1 MHAFARFIR
10 RALSRKSLAGRLA
23 LCAIC
28 AMACSAQ
35 PLLAAGP
42 IRPRVLVIAT
52 YETGKDRGD
61 VPGELQYWV
70 ERQKLGQEIRV
81 PGIDH
86 PILTNG
92 KGLYAMVSGTTS
104 RCALQI
110 MALAMDP
117 RFDLTHTYFLLS
129 GIAGADPNQIT
140 VGSAVWIQHVVDG
153 DPAFELDHQES
164 PVSWPYGIVAL
175 GATEPGKVPANVDSA
190 PAAGVSDN
198 GSGGVGRVAYALN
211 PSLVDWAYALTR
223 NLSLADNQA
232 LAANRSSYKAFSNAL
247 EPPRVLEGDSMG
259 ADHFWSG
266 AIITKW
272 AEDWVRLYT
281 RGAGSLAI
289 ADCEDQGIVLAIQQL
304 GRMGRLDP
312 RRLLILRTA
321 SNFTIP
327 PPGVAPEKFLF
338 DDLAGSAGYL
348 PALEANYQ
356 VGSIVVAK
364 LLENWE
370 QFRDRVPQP

>member
-1 MHAFARFIR
+1 MHPFAQFIR
-10 RALSRKSLAGRLA
+10 RALSRKSLTGRLA
-23 LCAIC
+23 LCAAC
-28 AMACSAQ
+28 ASACSADH
-35 PLLAAGP
+35 LLADGL

-61 VPGELQYWV
+61 VPGELQFWV
-70 ERQKLGQEIRV
+70 EREKLDQEIRV

-104 RCALQI
+104 RCAVQI

-117 RFDLTHTYFLLS
+117 RFDLTYTYFLLS
-129 GIAGADPNQIT
+129 GIAGADPARIT

-153 DPAFELDHQES
+153 DPAFELDHQET
-164 PVSWPYGIVAL
+164 PASWPYGIVAL

-198 GSGGVGRVAYALN
+198 GSGGVGRVAYTLN
-211 PSLVDWAYALTR
+211 PFLVDWAYGLTK
-223 NLSLADNQA
+223 NLVLADNQA
-232 LAANRSSYKAFSNAL
+232 LAANRSYYKAFPNAL
-247 EPPRVLEGDSMG
+247 RPPRVLEGDSMG

-266 AIITKW
+266 AIMTKW

-281 RGAGSLAI
+281 RGAGSLTI

-304 GRMGRLDP
+304 GRMGRVDSK
-312 RRLLILRTA
+312 RLLILRTA
-321 SNFTIP
+321 SNFTMP

-338 DDLAGSAGYL
+338 DDLSGSPGYL
-348 PALEANYQ
+348 PALEANYE
-356 VGSIVVAK
+356 VGSVVVAK
-364 LLENWE
+364 LLEGWE
-370 QFRDRVPQP
+370 HFKDQVPQP

>member
-164 PVSWPYGIVAL
+164 PASWPYGIVAL

-266 AIITKW
+266 AIMTKW

-304 GRMGRLDP
+304 GRMGRVDP